1 MKRMNKSKTYD
12 FEKGNSIITFGL
24 RHLPSSSQRLLEGS
38 ILCASLYRDALRSS
52 EIKSIYNYNTR
63 NLKQVK
69 EANLSAEAKKELEE
83 LKSEKAELEEQYLQ
97 CKKEQNTREANLED
111 IALALFNMKEFI
123 YIK

>member
-1 MKRMNKSKTYD
+1 MYK
-12 FEKGNSIITFGL
+12 
-24 RHLPSSSQRLLEGS
+24 
-38 ILCASLYRDALRSS
+38 DALRSS

-97 CKKEQNTREANLED
+97 CKREQNTREANLED